1 MGFSGISILG
11 HKRTRGDQDDGDIIL
26 LRSGLGLGDSLGFVQ
41 AHVSRFA
48 RFQLACSCMQV

>member
-1 MGFSGISILG
+1 MVIRIMVVL
-11 HKRTRGDQDDGDIIL
+11 IL

-48 RFQLACSCMQV
+48 RVQLVCSCMPA